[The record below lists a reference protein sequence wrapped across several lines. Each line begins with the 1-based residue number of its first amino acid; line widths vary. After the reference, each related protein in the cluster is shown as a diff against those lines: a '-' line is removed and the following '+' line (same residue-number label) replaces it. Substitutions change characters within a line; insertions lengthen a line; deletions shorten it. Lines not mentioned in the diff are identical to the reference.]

1 MINPQLENKVAIVTG
16 ANNPI
21 GIGAAI
27 AKGLAAQGVIV
38 FLTYKRLHDAAL
50 SDEPATEAGLA
61 MYAKERIKDAS
72 EVVQAIRDSGG
83 ICEAQE
89 LDLSD
94 PESIPALFDTVE
106 ATFGHV
112 DIVVNNAAHWEP
124 STFIPSGEELTNKF
138 SVSWRQS
145 TVQPFA
151 PDIHD
156 RTFAVNAR
164 ATAHMMTEFAR
175 RHILHEAK
183 WGRIINISTDASYSF
198 PSETTYGASKH
209 ALESYSRTAASELGQ
224 FGITVNII
232 SPGPIQ
238 TGYINPEME
247 KVISQNTPLRRVGYP
262 DDIADVAV
270 FLASQQAKWVTG
282 QLIHVGG
289 GHRM

>member
-16 ANNPI
+16 ANH

-27 AKGLAAQGVIV
+27 AKGLAEQGVKV
-38 FLTYKRLHDAAL
+38 FISYKQIEKTDNVPEDSQYTKNRA
-50 SDEPATEAGLA
+50 
-61 MYAKERIKDAS
+61 KDAS
-72 EVVQAIRDSGG
+72 EVVQAIGDVGG

-94 PESIPALFDTVE
+94 PDAIPALFDTVE

-112 DIVVNNAAHWEP
+112 DIVINNAAHWEP
-124 STFIPSGEELTNKF
+124 NTFIPSGEELSNKF
-138 SVSWRQS
+138 SVSWMDNAIP
-145 TVQPFA
+145 TFT
-151 PDIHD
+151 PDAHD
-156 RTFAVNAR
+156 RVFAVNAR
-164 ATAHMMTEFAR
+164 ATAQMMTEFAR

-198 PSETTYGASKH
+198 PSEISYGASKH
-209 ALESYSRTAASELGQ
+209 ALESYSRSAASELGQ

-232 SPGPIQ
+232 SPGPVQ
-238 TGYINPEME
+238 TGYITPEME
-247 KVISQNTPLRRVGYP
+247 NAIAQGTPLRRVGFP
-262 DDIADVAV
+262 DDVADVAV
-270 FLASQQAKWVTG
+270 FLASEQAKWVTG